1 MDAPSAE
8 AILISRCRESDTAA
22 FDLIIQQY
30 GDRVYNYA
38 RRMVSHPQD
47 AEDIAQEVFIR
58 AFTNIAQFDG
68 RSQLSTWLFRIA
80 TNLCI
85 DYHRRKNRRIVA
97 LSLTS
102 EEENHEGEEISVPD
116 ESANALDQVLS
127 RELQQVV
134 ERAVE
139 SLSPKLKPVLLLYDM
154 EGMAYEE
161 ISKALSLPLGTVKS
175 RLFLARN
182 QVKQAVE
189 QYLGGVE

>member
-1 MDAPSAE
+1 MDALSAE

-38 RRMVSHPQD
+38 QRMVSHPQD

-85 DYHRRKNRRIVA
+85 DYHRRKKRRIAAV
-97 LSLTS
+97 SLTS
-102 EEENHEGEEISVPD
+102 EEEDHEGEEISVPD

-154 EGMAYEE
+154 EGMAYDE
-161 ISKALSLPLGTVKS
+161 ISKALNLPLGTVKS